1 MSFDPRKQLA
11 EIRQRA
17 QKRDRQALIIAPGQH
32 KCREFDLKAVSKDA
46 EAIKN
51 LLVDPDCGCFPK
63 GNVDVL
69 EGEKASIPE
78 IRVKLGSLSKK
89 AGKDGLTFILFI
101 GHAVVTEY
109 GPCFITHETN
119 PDSIQDTALSKSLLS
134 ELMGRFKTN
143 SLLVVFDC
151 CHAGG
156 FADILPQR
164 IRAVP
169 TPEDLFLDY
178 TGEGRVLLAAA
189 GHDQKAVEHDR
200 GLLSLALEEGLGGK
214 ADRDNKGVVTVE
226 DLEAYVKS
234 RVSELGHQEPKLTGH
249 FTQGFALTL
258 NRERVRQLV
267 SEVQVHEQARNS
279 VDQWGSRTHIN
290 PHWLT
295 DQEQEV
301 ILAILEHP
309 DAHEDD
315 PGFQKD
321 KQCLRDLV
329 LQHRSDT
336 TCPMPIKQLARH
348 VELQRNFGPASKCA
362 DLIRALRTKDLTQ
375 KEQLDEQRDEAR
387 RAQSG
392 LTAALADAERCRAEA
407 HELRQKVAALS
418 ERIEAA
424 QREAD
429 ELRRQAGDWQAKAA
443 EAGERATR
451 AAAEAE
457 SARKAHALVSSVDS
471 EALARAKETAAIA
484 EEERRRLAKAQHRI
498 QSDLTATQ
506 EALKHWTEK
515 LLALKDA
522 RDAAESRASEAE
534 TQLQA
539 AFASQQQLAASEAVL
554 SQRLNKESRRTSSL
568 RRLAVGTTL
577 AGVGLAITAVFAFDK
592 VETIRQR
599 AGSALADLDK
609 AREENRSLLQ
619 QISDISTQRDA
630 ARIEAAG
637 ANEQA
642 KGAKFRLSAVL
653 ATAEGLSNK
662 AAQVEAAN
670 LALEKRL
677 TTTRS
682 DLAKAQADAF
692 SLSNTVEALR
702 KPVATTRE
710 IAFTA
715 PFTNS
720 LCMRFAPVPGVQALF
735 SVWETRVQ
743 DYEAFAKTRS
753 GGDTLWRNPVFQG
766 VAVTPGP
773 THPVV
778 NVSWNDAK
786 DFCEWLTVTERRA
799 GVLPA
804 DRRYRLPTD
813 MEWSAAVGLPNE
825 QGATP
830 RDRDVRIP
838 GVYPWGKSWPPP
850 TGAGNFADVTF
861 KKQFGGIWEVIEGY
875 IDGHAVTAPVGS
887 FAASRIGLHD
897 LAGNVWEW
905 CADWYDTNEKNRV
918 VRGGSWLSVDRA
930 YLLSSYRNFDEPDVR
945 NVLFGFRVVLG
956 VEGSAR

>member
-1 MSFDPRKQLA
+1 MASQGRGSATDHHSFDADCGTFWAPKNFGMSFDPRKQLA

-63 GNVDVL
+63 GNVEVL

-234 RVSELGHQEPKLTGH
+234 RVGELGHQEPKLTGH

-457 SARKAHALVSSVDS
+457 SARTAHALVSSVDS

-506 EALKHWTEK
+506 EALKQWTEK
-515 LLALKDA
+515 LIALKDA

-534 TQLQA
+534 TQFQA

-609 AREENRSLLQ
+609 AREENRSL
-619 QISDISTQRDA
+619 
-630 ARIEAAG
+630 
-637 ANEQA
+637 
-642 KGAKFRLSAVL
+642 
-653 ATAEGLSNK
+653 
-662 AAQVEAAN
+662 
-670 LALEKRL
+670 EKRL

-702 KPVATTRE
+702 KTVATTRE

-720 LCMRFAPVPGVQALF
+720 LGMRFAPVPGVQALF

-753 GGDTLWRNPVFQG
+753 GGDTSWRNPVFQG

-778 NVSWNDAK
+778 NVSWNDANE
-786 DFCEWLTVTERRA
+786 FCEWLTVTERRA
-799 GVLPA
+799 GTLPA
-804 DRRYRLPTD
+804 NRRYRLPTD
-813 MEWSAAVGLPNE
+813 VEWSAAVGLPNE

-830 RDRDVRIP
+830 RDRDGKIP

-861 KKQFGGIWEVIEGY
+861 KKQFGGNWEVIEGY

-918 VRGGSWLSVDRA
+918 VRGGSWFVGARA
-930 YLLSSYRNFDEPDVR
+930 GLLSSYRYLVGPDGRIV
-945 NVLFGFRVVLG
+945 NFGFRVVLG